1 MVILSYHGSDAMPG
15 WWQTGAKI
23 RIIGEKAL
31 QTGILFVPLQRINLK
46 MKGNRQMKATV
57 SVQDLWNQILAL
69 PASTRREPLVQ
80 AGNT

>member
-1 MVILSYHGSDAMPG
+1 
-15 WWQTGAKI
+15 
-23 RIIGEKAL
+23 
-31 QTGILFVPLQRINLK
+31 

-69 PASTRREPLVQ
+69 PASDRREPLVQ